1 MLLCNSKTALKMK
14 LWIKDFFSTCD
25 QIRRK
30 LYVYSYLQ
38 KKFLMETFIFCQVQ
52 INTGI
57 NGRNSIYTHND
68 SMHSKMWAR

>member
-14 LWIKDFFSTCD
+14 FWIKDFFSTCD

-38 KKFLMETFIFCQVQ
+38 KKFLMETFIFLPSA
-52 INTGI
+52 NKYW
-57 NGRNSIYTHND
+57 NKWSKLYIY
-68 SMHSKMWAR
+68 S